1 MAYVRQ
7 HNVLD
12 FRDIHSR
19 KAAAM
24 TRTPDLELEL
34 ELEQTA
40 GRAEPQLEMARM
52 PNLTPRQQAQ
62 LELEQAAGRRAVEAA
77 KNAAARSD

>member
-24 TRTPDLELEL
+24 TRTPDLEL